1 MAENGYGL
9 AGLGMGKVKSI
20 NQYRL
25 TPGFGGFTPVLHV
38 TTVCRLT
45 CADAHYLMVRKMNL
59 RFKHFLTMNG
69 CVNNALMMVQ
79 RERHAHKMSFS
90 PIF

>member
-25 TPGFGGFTPVLHV
+25 TPGFGGFTPVSYA
-38 TTVCRLT
+38 TMECRLP
-45 CADAHYLMVRKMNL
+45 CR
-59 RFKHFLTMNG
+59 
-69 CVNNALMMVQ
+69 
-79 RERHAHKMSFS
+79 
-90 PIF
+90 

>member
-25 TPGFGGFTPVLHV
+25 TPGLGGFTPVPYAKRSTAFH
-38 TTVCRLT
+38 
-45 CADAHYLMVRKMNL
+45 AAH
-59 RFKHFLTMNG
+59 
-69 CVNNALMMVQ
+69 AASEQ
-79 RERHAHKMSFS
+79 
-90 PIF
+90 

>member
-38 TTVCRLT
+38 TTVCRPTWGLT
-45 CADAHYLMVRKMNL
+45 LSGTKTHVKG
-59 RFKHFLTMNG
+59 FW
-69 CVNNALMMVQ
+69 
-79 RERHAHKMSFS
+79 S
-90 PIF
+90 

>member
-45 CADAHYLMVRKMNL
+45 CADAHYLGAPQKTENKAR
-59 RFKHFLTMNG
+59 
-69 CVNNALMMVQ
+69 
-79 RERHAHKMSFS
+79 
-90 PIF
+90 